1 MFHGKVVA
9 NKLPPFLQ
17 ELLELDCIIG
27 LGIPLWKMGLEDTF
41 YHWLSCCAIYFFIGR
56 TLEETPEFEAKKHH
70 SPKTFA
76 AIFEN
81 MAENFPVIIA
91 GVFFVMMTTV
101 TFYFVTS
108 FTPHFAS
115 NILNFTKLE
124 AFIVTAIVGVSN
136 LFWLPVSGF
145 VGDKIGRKKVALFMT
160 FLLILC
166 WVGWQEW
173 QRVAH

>member
-1 MFHGKVVA
+1 
-9 NKLPPFLQ
+9 
-17 ELLELDCIIG
+17 
-27 LGIPLWKMGLEDTF
+27 
-41 YHWLSCCAIYFFIGR
+41 
-56 TLEETPEFEAKKHH
+56 
-70 SPKTFA
+70 
-76 AIFEN
+76 